1 MCVCK
6 CAYVCRVWWNGFA
19 PQGWYSNWN
28 GERPERRELC
38 KESNVSLNLT
48 HVAHLWLTWGI
59 NRAARERCNAA
70 FDFALQRCERFA
82 PSSGESW
89 ESPSLPCIAS
99 VCVPYWFF
107 TELFWWEYRDWR
119 FGYISVS
126 WCVFVRARVQWIYL
140 CNVRRTDSNK
150 VHLLEYC
157 KLFSSICTLLKFFFI
172 FLKVLTFY
180 IWKTNIVIWL

>member
-48 HVAHLWLTWGI
+48 HVAHLWLTWG
-59 NRAARERCNAA
+59 
-70 FDFALQRCERFA
+70 
-82 PSSGESW
+82 SVGE
-89 ESPSLPCIAS
+89 L
-99 VCVPYWFF
+99 
-107 TELFWWEYRDWR
+107 TELPGRDATLPLTLHFR
-119 FGYISVS
+119 GVSALPLPLESLEKVHHCHALPLFVSPIDFSLNSFDESIGTDALVTFTVS

-157 KLFSSICTLLKFFFI
+157 KLFWSICFFF
-172 FLKVLTFY
+172 KVMTFY